1 MTALIHIITCT
12 GHNSIEYMFNFLKV
26 TQLNEDIVVAFTP
39 AVSH

>member
-1 MTALIHIITCT
+1 MTALIHIITFT
-12 GHNSIEYMFNFLKV
+12 GHNSIEYMFKFLKV